1 MNELVA
7 VKPPK
12 VTSTGRN
19 YNLHNQQA
27 STIEVLRKNGD
38 TSENK
43 ILLKKSNRSP
53 FVKSTLKPTLPG
65 SSTSKSYSNMNEVT
79 ISSDYKNNDLSK
91 VRK

>member
-7 VKPPK
+7 AKPHK
-12 VTSTGRN
+12 VTPTGRN
-19 YNLHNQQA
+19 LNLLNKQA

-43 ILLKKSNRSP
+43 ILLKKSNNSP
-53 FVKSTLKPTLPG
+53 FVKSHLKPTMPG
-65 SSTSKSYSNMNEVT
+65 TSTNKSYSGKNEMT
-79 ISSDYKNNDLSK
+79 LSTDYKNNDLSK